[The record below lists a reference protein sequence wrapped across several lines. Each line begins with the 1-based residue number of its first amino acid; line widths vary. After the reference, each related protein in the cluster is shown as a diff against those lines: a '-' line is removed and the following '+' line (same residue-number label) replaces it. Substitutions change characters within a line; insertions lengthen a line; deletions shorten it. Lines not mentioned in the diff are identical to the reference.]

1 MCVVRRSPGTA
12 RSCQLITRDG
22 RLVRARDVE
31 GVEVSPPNGAYTHA
45 HASYRMCQLF
55 LVVVQSPCFINVIAE
70 SGALTVVSSRSE
82 PAAAPLRRG
91 NRSRS
96 RDKAEG
102 RSRSSHYA
110 ARMSA
115 VSGEAYSHRYSLGTV
130 TKCANFDFLEI
141 NNSNRYTRERA
152 PARASGRR
160 RARAADSREARR
172 RRRALGLSPISEWRR
187 GARGRGAG

>member
-96 RDKAEG
+96 RDKADEG

-141 NNSNRYTRERA
+141 NNSLTGIHVSALLLGPSITTPYRW
-152 PARASGRR
+152 SGMTNHWH
-160 RARAADSREARR
+160 
-172 RRRALGLSPISEWRR
+172 LG
-187 GARGRGAG
+187 